1 MRLLILRWEFP
12 LLPALIA
19 LMAHFIFV
27 FQEFYKPG
35 PKSWETSLLGIPILA
50 YVNANVFSI
59 LVDQTAV
66 SMLLASLAT
75 AFPSA
80 CLAIYFFHSRQIDRK
95 PAPQISAAK
104 ALGVALS
111 GLALVA
117 LAAYGFAHLPAC
129 TASKCRR
136 GNEWFG
142 HSGFAGFYLI
152 CLWGG
157 MIEMF
162 SLLILHETL
171 RRFLKSAVK

>member
-12 LLPALIA
+12 LLPALFA

-35 PKSWETSLLGIPILA
+35 PKSWETSLLCVPILA
-50 YVNANVFSI
+50 YVHANVFSI

-75 AFPSA
+75 ALPSA
-80 CLAIYFFHSRQIDRK
+80 CLAIYFFHARQIDRK
-95 PAPQISAAK
+95 PDPQISTAK

-129 TASKCRR
+129 TAARCRR
-136 GNEWFG
+136 GNEFFG

-157 MIEMF
+157 FVGMS
-162 SLLILHETL
+162 SLLLLHEVL
-171 RRFLKSAVK
+171 RRLFQSAIK